1 MIEWRDSCL
10 TFKIP
15 SGFKFNESDYLFK
28 TLIVQNEG
36 YNLNFLESISLLGPC
51 LYVLCVLSGWYN
63 EWLLQGWDA
72 FRIYNVWQNYIL
84 FFGYLRLPL
93 MQRKKCTSIPFF
105 SLVSPSI
112 PWFHDVGWPVCKCSQ
127 SMALFLNTSYLL
139 LATFE
144 QSYHLFSH
152 TGCLR
157 SLLLASLMEVTY
169 LFYCP
174 DSWTQRF
181 FKRMGRHSWD
191 FSSLCWTLSSEP
203 FSWWIKKSQKQDEG
217 DRNNINLVNS
227 QLPLPCSGEEHGQ
240 YWSVSWH
247 PCQSFG
253 LGFLQ
258 QPLVHAQAM
267 LGPLVTYLHLS
278 LRLQVLYK
286 RLS

>member
-1 MIEWRDSCL
+1 
-10 TFKIP
+10 
-15 SGFKFNESDYLFK
+15 
-28 TLIVQNEG
+28 
-36 YNLNFLESISLLGPC
+36 
-51 LYVLCVLSGWYN
+51 
-63 EWLLQGWDA
+63 
-72 FRIYNVWQNYIL
+72 
-84 FFGYLRLPL
+84 

-105 SLVSPSI
+105 SLVSYSI
-112 PWFHDVGWPVCKCSQ
+112 PWFDDVGWPVCKCSQ
-127 SMALFLNTSYLL
+127 SMALLLNTSYLL

-144 QSYHLFSH
+144 QSYNLFSH

-157 SLLLASLMEVTY
+157 SLLLASLVEVTY
-169 LFYCP
+169 LFSCP

-191 FSSLCWTLSSEP
+191 FYSLCWTLSSEP

-240 YWSVSWH
+240 YWSISWH

-258 QPLVHAQAM
+258 QPLVHVQAM

-286 RLS
+286 SFFNYLLVSSENVPRSSFLSGFLLHCFVPRLRSLLAVWLLSQDVPLLWLQAVSCLSPTPPAHLRFWISLP